1 MTTTISVAA
10 EFEAK
15 IREKVESGQYESTDA
30 VLAEALRLLDQHEQN
45 QETIE
50 RLRELIDEGFEGPFT
65 PLTREAWD
73 AGLARVRERYFAAKS
88 AAPDATPVDA
98 SS

>member
-1 MTTTISVAA
+1 MAISVTS
-10 EFEAK
+10 EVEAK

-30 VLAEALRLLDQHEQN
+30 VIAEGLRLLDLHEQN
-45 QETIE
+45 LEKLE

-65 PLTREAWD
+65 PLTRESWEAD
-73 AGLARVRERYFAAKS
+73 LARVRERYYSEKAS
-88 AAPDATPVDA
+88 MSDARPVDA